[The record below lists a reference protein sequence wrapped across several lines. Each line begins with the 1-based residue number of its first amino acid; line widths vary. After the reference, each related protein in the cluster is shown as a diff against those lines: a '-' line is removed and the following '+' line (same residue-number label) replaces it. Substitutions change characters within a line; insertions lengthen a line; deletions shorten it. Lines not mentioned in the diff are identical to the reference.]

1 MSSKPD
7 HTGVDN
13 SSGIF
18 FGTRRNIKQ
27 VYTNP
32 KISVGAKALYGVL
45 SSYANK
51 DGICFPSV
59 NRMATDL
66 DKSTR
71 QISRWIDELV
81 EARVIIRYWSTE
93 HSKSIHTRLLM

>member
-1 MSSKPD
+1 MSSKEY
-7 HTGVDN
+7 HAGVGN
-13 SSGIF
+13 NSGIL

-45 SSYANK
+45 SSYADK
-51 DGICFPSV
+51 EGVCFPSV

-71 QISRWIDELV
+71 QISRWIEELV
-81 EARVIIRYWSTE
+81 EAKIIVRYWSE
-93 HSKSIHTRLLM
+93 SKSIHTRLLI